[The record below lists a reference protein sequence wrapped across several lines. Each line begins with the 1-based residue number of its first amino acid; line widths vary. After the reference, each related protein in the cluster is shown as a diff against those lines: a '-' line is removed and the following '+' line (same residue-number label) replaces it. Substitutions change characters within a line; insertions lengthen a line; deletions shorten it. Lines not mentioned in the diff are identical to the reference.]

1 MTMELGP
8 HVQMATLAERMAT
21 CYQPDVNL
29 ALKPLLAH
37 YMDEVEI
44 NIASDRFNH
53 LGFINRIRTSLA
65 LAAPSAAARRSEFLH
80 AVIVALEKRERSLE
94 NPSGR
99 QHGSVSSA

>member
-1 MTMELGP
+1 MTTELGP

-21 CYQPDVNL
+21 CYQKDANL

-65 LAAPSAAARRSEFLH
+65 LAAASAAARRSEFLH
-80 AVIVALEKRERSLE
+80 AVIVALEKREQSLE
-94 NPSGR
+94 NSLGTKL
-99 QHGSVSSA
+99 GSVSSA